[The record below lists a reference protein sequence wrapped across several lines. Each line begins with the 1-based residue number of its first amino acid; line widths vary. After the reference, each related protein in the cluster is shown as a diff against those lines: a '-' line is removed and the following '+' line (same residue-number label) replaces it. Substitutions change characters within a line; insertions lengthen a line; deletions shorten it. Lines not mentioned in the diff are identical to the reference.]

1 MGSWV
6 GQGKRAIDIGG
17 DAGRAG
23 GKRAERAWLGDLG
36 ALTARGDPT
45 ALGGGRCPLRGSCL
59 TPKGCL
65 RVCLLLLVFSVPA
78 SSSFFCESCSS
89 CFRVSF
95 KLFPSFRGLVLRV
108 FYRIFD
114 I

>member
-65 RVCLLLLVFSVPA
+65 RVCLLLLVFSV
-78 SSSFFCESCSS
+78 SVDSSFFLTFAQAVFKFLSS
-89 CFRVSF
+89 LF
-95 KLFPSFRGLVLRV
+95 KVCPEF
-108 FYRIFD
+108 
-114 I
+114 